1 MEIKEDIT
9 VPEIKAELETLGVA
23 FDDKLKKPELY
34 ELLVNAREEATKPE
48 DAQNEVVEPEC
59 ENTPTEDHSH
69 NTTNYCYDVVV
80 KCPKLQVRSEPR
92 VADDT
97 KRYVVLEGGILSA
110 ITNWSDSEWTTL
122 ADGCYVKSEFVE
134 AV

>member
-9 VPEIKAELETLGVA
+9 VPEIKAELETLGIT

-34 ELLVNAREEATKPE
+34 ELLVKAREDTVKPE
-48 DAQNEVVEPEC
+48 VTQEETPHEAPC
-59 ENTPTEDHSH
+59 EDTPTDG
-69 NTTNYCYDVVV
+69 TTYFDVVV

-97 KRYVVLEGGILSA
+97 KRYVVLEGGILTA

>member
-9 VPEIKAELETLGVA
+9 VPEIKAELGTLDVT

-34 ELLVNAREEATKPE
+34 ELLVKAREDAVKPE
-48 DAQNEVVEPEC
+48 VVQEETLHEPKC
-59 ENTPTEDHSH
+59 EDTPTDG
-69 NTTNYCYDVVV
+69 TPYFDVVV

-92 VADDT
+92 IADDT
-97 KRYVVLEGGILSA
+97 KRYVVLEGGILRA
-110 ITNWSDSEWTTL
+110 IPGMDSEWTTL

-134 AV
+134 IV

>member
-9 VPEIKAELETLGVA
+9 VPEIKAELETLGIT
-23 FDDKLKKPELY
+23 FDNKLKKPELY
-34 ELLVNAREEATKPE
+34 ELLVKTREEAVKPTAPQEETHEPEHE
-48 DAQNEVVEPEC
+48 DAS
-59 ENTPTEDHSH
+59 TGDHSH
-69 NTTNYCYDVVV
+69 DTTNHYYDVVV

-92 VADDT
+92 IADDT
-97 KRYVVLEGGILSA
+97 KRYVVLEGGILTA

-134 AV
+134 IV

>member
-9 VPEIKAELETLGVA
+9 VPEIKAELGTLGVT

-34 ELLVNAREEATKPE
+34 ELLVKAREDAAKPE
-48 DAQNEVVEPEC
+48 VTQEEAPHEPLC
-59 ENTPTEDHSH
+59 EDTPTYG
-69 NTTNYCYDVVV
+69 TPYFDVVV

-92 VADDT
+92 IADDT
-97 KRYVVLEGGILSA
+97 KRYVVLGGGILSA
-110 ITNWSDSEWTTL
+110 VTNWSDSEWTTL

-134 AV
+134 AI

>member
-9 VPEIKAELETLGVA
+9 VPEIKAELGTLDVT

-34 ELLVNAREEATKPE
+34 ELLVKAREDAVKPYPAQEVADLEHE
-48 DAQNEVVEPEC
+48 D
-59 ENTPTEDHSH
+59 TTTEDHSH
-69 NTTNYCYDVVV
+69 DTTNHYYDVVV

-92 VADDT
+92 IADDT
-97 KRYVVLEGGILSA
+97 KRYVVLEGGILRA
-110 ITNWSDSEWTTL
+110 IPGMDSEWTTL

-134 AV
+134 AI